1 MSAEGAGLE
10 APHLSDQ
17 EGFADS
23 VTVAFGDLAADVYGI
38 ARVGLSG
45 PEGARQA
52 SGLALLFSG
61 GAPIAVQAQGGI
73 DAGTDWSD
81 AAAAGVHHDVVEPL
95 ASWRMSFAADDSQSG
110 FTLEISALSEP
121 AMLDPKSDAA
131 KLGGMEG
138 YEQLV
143 RVDGEAIV
151 AGKQRKIGALG
162 QRGHSWG
169 APDWSGISRARTV
182 CTWLADESAVTI
194 TSLRGDREDGHD
206 HDASSAFWLRDG
218 AATPIA
224 DPRISTTFD
233 DEGRQRSAGL
243 ELYIDEKDDFP
254 HRAAGEV
261 LCGTTLDL
269 GRLRMDTAF
278 MRWRMEGREGVGR
291 YDVVRRVG

>member
-1 MSAEGAGLE
+1 MSVDGAALE
-10 APHLSDQ
+10 APQYSEQ
-17 EGFADS
+17 AGFADS
-23 VTVAFGDLAADVYGI
+23 VTIAFGDLAADVYGI

-45 PEGARQA
+45 PDGARQA

-73 DAGTDWSD
+73 EAGSAWGD
-81 AAAAGVHHDVVEPL
+81 AAAAGVRHDVVEPL
-95 ASWRMSFAADDSQSG
+95 SSWRMSFAADDSQSG
-110 FTLEISALSEP
+110 FTIDISALTEP
-121 AMLDPKSDAA
+121 AVLDPGSDAA
-131 KLGGMEG
+131 KLGGMQG

-143 RVDGEAIV
+143 RVDGEAVI
-151 AGKQRKIGALG
+151 AGKKRKLGALG

-169 APDWSGISRARTV
+169 APDWSGISMARTV
-182 CTWLADESAVTI
+182 CTWLADKSAVTI
-194 TSLRGDREDGHD
+194 TSLRRDREDGHD

-218 AATPIA
+218 TATPIA
-224 DPRISTTFD
+224 DPRVSTTFD
-233 DEGRQRSAGL
+233 NEGRQRSAGL
-243 ELYIDEKDDFP
+243 ELYVNEKDDFP

-261 LCGTTLDL
+261 ICGTTLDL

>member
-1 MSAEGAGLE
+1 MSVDAAALE
-10 APHLSDQ
+10 APHFSER

-23 VTVAFGDLAADVYGI
+23 VTVAFGDLAADVYGV

-45 PEGARQA
+45 SEGARQA

-73 DAGTDWSD
+73 AAGSAWGD
-81 AAAAGVHHDVVEPL
+81 AAAAGVRHEVVEPL
-95 ASWRMSFAADDSQSG
+95 SAWRLSFVSDDSQSG
-110 FTLEISALSEP
+110 FTIDISALSEP
-121 AMLDPKSDAA
+121 ATLDPRSDAA

-143 RVDGEAIV
+143 RIGGEAVI
-151 AGKQRKIGALG
+151 AGKKRTLDALG

-169 APDWSGISRARTV
+169 APDWSGISMARTV
-182 CTWLADESAVTI
+182 CTWLEDESAVTI

-206 HDASSAFWLRDG
+206 HDASSAFWLRDR

-243 ELYIDEKDDFP
+243 ELYVSENDDFP

-261 LCGTTLDL
+261 ICGTTLDL

-278 MRWRMEGREGVGR
+278 MRWRMDGREGVGR